1 MIEIKNL
8 EGIVTR
14 LYSFETEEEYIKQDA
29 ELWFINKILFS
40 GTKSELREKP
50 NEWWEGVVETRVYPK
65 WKAYVNYSFDGQ
77 RNVLCLTAKESG
89 LSLIESVKEEFIII
103 TEEKI

>member
-50 NEWWEGVVETRVYPK
+50 NEFWEGLGLKDVKKPLFIDTMSASMTYLEY
-65 WKAYVNYSFDGQ
+65 
-77 RNVLCLTAKESG
+77 TAKESG